1 MSTIDPNQFIELLK
15 KSMIDRGI
23 DYELIIKEF
32 GQVRA
37 SEERAAGKEFGL
49 RDHVRGL
56 VLALLSCQRP
66 WGPIAAQQLSN
77 ARNIYKTEPSGPG
90 LGVRVSP

>member
-37 SEERAAGKEFGL
+37 SEERAAVKN
-49 RDHVRGL
+49 
-56 VLALLSCQRP
+56 LACGTMFEA
-66 WGPIAAQQLSN
+66 WC
-77 ARNIYKTEPSGPG
+77 
-90 LGVRVSP
+90 